1 MEDARV
7 IAADADASALKE
19 ETEEEKK
26 ERWGHP
32 TYDPKKLLEEFDCKD
47 SIPKLEEH
55 KIDDALFWQLEEGE
69 VGDKLEVKVFG
80 TLKMLMRRIA
90 EIWEEHEKTM
100 AQQDKDKKKLSQE
113 DKAKLAVLADC
124 GHEHEGADEDCP
136 SPTYIK
142 S

>member
-7 IAADADASALKE
+7 IAADADASLLKE

-32 TYDPKKLLEEFDCKD
+32 AYDPKKLLEEFECKD

-90 EIWEEHEKTM
+90 EIREEHEKTM
-100 AQQDKDKKKLSQE
+100 AQQDKDKKKLSQD
-113 DKAKLAVLADC
+113 DKAKLAVLV
-124 GHEHEGADEDCP
+124 DEDCP
-136 SPTYIK
+136 SPAYIK